1 MKAKNMKA
9 GMSVVITDRACGYA
23 GEFSGQ
29 TGVIDRIWGVGITT
43 GADVIISDGHNVECY
58 AYELR
63 KAKEG
68 EVV

>member
-1 MKAKNMKA
+1 MKAKNMKV
-9 GMSVVITDRACGYA
+9 GTSVVIKDCASGYA

-29 TGVIDRIWGVGITT
+29 TGVVDRMWGNGITI
-43 GADVIISDGHNVECY
+43 GADVITSDGHNVECY

-68 EVV
+68 GVK